1 MTGGLDY
8 DLAMAD
14 EVKDVLDKQVE
25 LAKTVDAGES
35 EKTPW
40 LLLSEVWIVTAIAVL
55 FILALVL
62 IAYFVA

>member
-1 MTGGLDY
+1 
-8 DLAMAD
+8 MAD
-14 EVKDVLDKQVE
+14 EVKDVLDKKVE
-25 LAKTVDAGES
+25 LAKTIDAGES

>member
-1 MTGGLDY
+1 MTVGLVY

-25 LAKTVDAGES
+25 LAKTIDAGES

-40 LLLSEVWIVTAIAVL
+40 LLLREVWIVTAIAVL